1 MSMDATDEDWDK
13 LIVAM
18 DACNYESVGYMGPL
32 DDYVVKDSKKN
43 QYVDMFVK
51 VIIIIIT

>member
-1 MSMDATDEDWDK
+1 MDATDQDWDK

-32 DDYVVKDSKKN
+32 DDIVPCTICAPDGHL
-43 QYVDMFVK
+43 
-51 VIIIIIT
+51 